1 MHTELDRMFPDHPAP
16 HPDTERLGV
25 EIADWAKKIG
35 IGAEIGDWAK
45 EVSVGGDRGENEPIH
60 FVATALVEA
69 PTEVLSIAGRF
80 VTWLFIFDDQGDL
93 QPWPADYYTSLVQ
106 LLREGGAPDTSD
118 PNHVALTDIRADIVN
133 AGGAALLPELADTL
147 GRYCDASLEV
157 RRWNRAKTV
166 TPLAVPPFA
175 EYLRNRGAR
184 MTTEIFVVL
193 QRLQLGLWSPGEP
206 VTSLFRAL
214 TEMTSV
220 LCGIENDLVSYH
232 RDAGEGSL
240 NLVDVLGSEHQLSLR
255 EAFAAGLAA
264 YATLKTQIEA
274 LVNAVAGTE
283 KTEPQRQ
290 QARSLLAWVAAAH
303 HFHNIPRFAPSSP
316 QPR

>member
-1 MHTELDRMFPDHPAP
+1 MHTELDRMFPGHPAP

-25 EIADWAKKIG
+25 EIADWARKIG

-45 EVSVGGDRGENEPIH
+45 EVSVDGDRGENEPIH

-80 VTWLFIFDDQGDL
+80 VTWLFIFDDQGDI

-118 PNHVALTDIRADIVN
+118 PNHVALSDIREDIVN
-133 AGGAALLPELADTL
+133 AGGTPLLPELADTL
-147 GRYCDASLEV
+147 GRYCDASLEAD
-157 RRWNRAKTV
+157 RWDDANT
-166 TPLAVPPFA
+166 VPPLA

-193 QRLQLGLWSPGEP
+193 QRLQPGLWSPGES
-206 VTSLFRAL
+206 VTPLFRAL

-232 RDAGEGSL
+232 RDLDEGTQ
-240 NLVDVLGSEHQLSLR
+240 NLVDVLRSEHQLSLR

-264 YATLKTQIEA
+264 YATLKTQLEA
-274 LVNAVAGTE
+274 LVNAVAGTKE
-283 KTEPQRQ
+283 AEPQRQ
-290 QARSLLAWVAAAH
+290 QAHSLLAWVAAGH

-316 QPR
+316 RPR